1 MSDRA
6 VEDTQVPEQAYDND
20 KEVVNSEEQF
30 SGQSQGQN
38 WRWHGGLVLDPAAAS
53 NHLYTGNVRLENIV
67 Y

>member
-38 WRWHGGLVLDPAAAS
+38 WR
-53 NHLYTGNVRLENIV
+53 
-67 Y
+67 